1 MKFHYRF
8 SNLLG
13 TVYRRGNLVF
23 APDGT
28 TILSPVGNKLSV
40 YDLKSHTS
48 LTLPVESRSD
58 FTTLALSP
66 NGILLLA
73 ANAEGEIHLI
83 SLVSRSVLH
92 TLRTNRS
99 VADIKFSPDSR
110 HFAVARENNVFVY
123 REAAQQTYCNL
134 SSYFGIFC

>member
-1 MKFHYRF
+1 MWECRIRLEVDQGKIDI
-8 SNLLG
+8 LE
-13 TVYRRGNLVF
+13 TVEDVHVLTGAL
-23 APDGT
+23 
-28 TILSPVGNKLSV
+28 KLFFRE
-40 YDLKSHTS
+40 LKEPLIPWPFVSK
-48 LTLPVESRSD
+48 
-58 FTTLALSP
+58 
-66 NGILLLA
+66 LLLA

-123 REAAQQTYCNL
+123 REAVQQTFK
-134 SSYFGIFC
+134 SYFGRFF

>member
-1 MKFHYRF
+1 MF
-8 SNLLG
+8 S
-13 TVYRRGNLVF
+13 V
-23 APDGT
+23 
-28 TILSPVGNKLSV
+28 SPVGKKLSV

-48 LTLPVESRSD
+48 LTLSPESRSD

-123 REAAQQTYCNL
+123 REAAQQTCCTL
-134 SSYFGIFC
+134 SPYFGRFF